1 MRRKAAGR
9 DAALLP
15 HLRSEADSG
24 RYGQKGGDAMTEYD
38 LRTRR
43 ALRQVTLLE
52 FGFGPET
59 MQRCKLCP
67 ECGRANPA
75 QDTHCADCG
84 AVLPEKTLY
93 DFYLSRH
100 RCCPGCGVAV
110 TDYAVYCPECGTRLP
125 KAGVTRRKETAV

>member
-1 MRRKAAGR
+1 
-9 DAALLP
+9 
-15 HLRSEADSG
+15 
-24 RYGQKGGDAMTEYD
+24 MTDYD
-38 LRTRR
+38 LRTRK

-125 KAGVTRRKETAV
+125 KAGVTRRKEPAV

>member
-1 MRRKAAGR
+1 M
-9 DAALLP
+9 
-15 HLRSEADSG
+15 S
-24 RYGQKGGDAMTEYD
+24 EYD

-52 FGFGPET
+52 FGFGPES

-75 QDTHCADCG
+75 QDTHCTDCG

-110 TDYAVYCPECGTRLP
+110 TFLWRAAGSPAGNGGSRGSAVAE
-125 KAGVTRRKETAV
+125 AGCYD

>member
-1 MRRKAAGR
+1 
-9 DAALLP
+9 
-15 HLRSEADSG
+15 
-24 RYGQKGGDAMTEYD
+24 MTEYD

-59 MQRCKLCP
+59 MRRCKPCA

-110 TDYAVYCPECGTRLP
+110 TNYAVYCPECGTRLP
-125 KAGVTRRKETAV
+125 KAGVTRRKGEAV

>member
-1 MRRKAAGR
+1 
-9 DAALLP
+9 
-15 HLRSEADSG
+15 
-24 RYGQKGGDAMTEYD
+24 MTEYD

-59 MQRCKLCP
+59 MRRCKLCP

-100 RCCPGCGVAV
+100 RCCQRSDGLHHRPPHGLIGKENNNERKRFCFQIPG
-110 TDYAVYCPECGTRLP
+110 
-125 KAGVTRRKETAV
+125 

>member
-1 MRRKAAGR
+1 M
-9 DAALLP
+9 
-15 HLRSEADSG
+15 S
-24 RYGQKGGDAMTEYD
+24 EYD
-38 LRTRR
+38 LRTKK

-67 ECGRANPA
+67 SCGRANSA
-75 QDTHCADCG
+75 DRTDCADCG
-84 AVLPEKTLY
+84 AALPSRTLY

-110 TDYAVYCPECGTRLP
+110 TSIAEYCPECGARLP
-125 KAGVTRRKETAV
+125 KAGATQREGAAV

>member
-1 MRRKAAGR
+1 
-9 DAALLP
+9 
-15 HLRSEADSG
+15 
-24 RYGQKGGDAMTEYD
+24 MTDYD
-38 LRTRR
+38 LRTRK
-43 ALRQVTLLE
+43 ALYRVTLLE
-52 FGFGPET
+52 YGCGPET
-59 MQRCKLCP
+59 LRGRKVCP
-67 ECGRANPA
+67 VCGRANPA

-110 TDYAVYCPECGTRLP
+110 TNVARYCPECGARLP

>member
-1 MRRKAAGR
+1 
-9 DAALLP
+9 
-15 HLRSEADSG
+15 
-24 RYGQKGGDAMTEYD
+24 MTEYD

-59 MQRCKLCP
+59 MRRCKLCP

-75 QDTHCADCG
+75 QDTHCTDCG

-125 KAGVTRRKETAV
+125 KAGVTQRKGEAG

>member
-1 MRRKAAGR
+1 
-9 DAALLP
+9 
-15 HLRSEADSG
+15 
-24 RYGQKGGDAMTEYD
+24 MTEYD

-59 MQRCKLCP
+59 MRRCKLCA
-67 ECGRANPA
+67 ECGR
-75 QDTHCADCG
+75 
-84 AVLPEKTLY
+84 VLPEKTLY

-110 TDYAVYCPECGTRLP
+110 TNYAVYCPECGTRLP
-125 KAGVTRRKETAV
+125 KAGVTRRKGEAV